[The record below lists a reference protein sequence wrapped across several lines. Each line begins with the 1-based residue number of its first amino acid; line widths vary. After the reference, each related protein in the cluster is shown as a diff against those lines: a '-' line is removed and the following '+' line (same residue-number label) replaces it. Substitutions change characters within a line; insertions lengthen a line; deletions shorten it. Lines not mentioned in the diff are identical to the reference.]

1 MNRYRY
7 ILQNIDGEG
16 QNYLDL
22 RWSSSP
28 EEAMHRARENWNEA
42 QATDLKLLKFVEYV
56 PDSWWVATDDEMIT
70 SAIVFLDG
78 AIEE

>member
-1 MNRYRY
+1 MNRYRF

-28 EEAMHRARENWNEA
+28 GQAMARARESWNEA
-42 QATDLKLLKFVEYV
+42 QATDLRLLTFAEMVT
-56 PDSWWVATDDEMIT
+56 DSWWIAVDEEEI
-70 SAIVFLDG
+70 SAAIVFLDG
-78 AIEE
+78 ALEE